1 MNNNL
6 NNELQKLE
14 DDYKTFEKN
23 SIQEYEN
30 IQKDKKYFMTSLDNI
45 YLETM
50 KTIKEDNGI
59 YKQQFQNE
67 LNNIK
72 QEGLYI
78 CQKRINK
85 IENELQQKK
94 REYIKN
100 MENIQNKI
108 KEEDKNG

>member
-30 IQKDKKYFMTSLDNI
+30 IQKNKKYFMTSLDNI